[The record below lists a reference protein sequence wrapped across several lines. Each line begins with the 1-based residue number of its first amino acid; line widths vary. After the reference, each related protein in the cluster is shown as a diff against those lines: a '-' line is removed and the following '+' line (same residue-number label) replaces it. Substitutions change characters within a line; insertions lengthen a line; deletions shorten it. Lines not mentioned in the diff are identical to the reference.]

1 MKKTFRR
8 SLACLL
14 LLPVLLSAA
23 CQQTPEPAPAPP
35 EEASVSAPEQ
45 PQPAAPDG
53 TSSAEAEPEPEP
65 LSPPEAEPPREEPKE
80 APPPD
85 APPEE
90 EPPPEEISSGAEA
103 PQTAQE
109 DPCAEPCP
117 EPEPPCEA
125 TDCQSPSGEEPAPE
139 TPPEEEP
146 VQEPAPSCSKLYI
159 LMYHDVVEGDGSGC
173 NDWTITTDRLRED
186 LQWMTDQG
194 FTFYLPRELAQGVPL
209 AEQSVMITFDDGYA
223 SNYTLAFPLLKEFGA
238 KAVISPIVRY
248 VQEGVPGY
256 LTWDMCREMA
266 ASGLVEFGSHTYDLH
281 GADDQGIRRLEGEC
295 QADYEARVLPDLQTS
310 IDLLSA
316 ELGQPVTFFAYP
328 NGKTEPWA
336 VQFLAEHF
344 SVTVTTAHGPADL
357 SGGLYSLP
365 RHNVTVQNKASQ
377 WLS

>member
-53 TSSAEAEPEPEP
+53 TSSTEAEPEPEP

-117 EPEPPCEA
+117 EPEPPCEG
-125 TDCQSPSGEEPAPE
+125 TDCQSPSGEEPA
-139 TPPEEEP
+139 PEEEP

-173 NDWTITTDRLRED
+173 NDWTITTGRLRED

-209 AEQSVMITFDDGYA
+209 AEKSVMITFDDGYA

-310 IDLLSA
+310 VDLLSA

>member
-117 EPEPPCEA
+117 EPEPPCEG
-125 TDCQSPSGEEPAPE
+125 TDCQSPSGEEPA
-139 TPPEEEP
+139 PEEEP

-173 NDWTITTDRLRED
+173 NDWTITTGRLRED

-209 AEQSVMITFDDGYA
+209 AEKSVMITFDDGYA
-223 SNYTLAFPLLKEFGA
+223 SNYTLAYPLLKEFGA
-238 KAVISPIVRY
+238 KAVISPIVRNI
-248 VQEGVPGY
+248 QEGVPGY

-310 IDLLSA
+310 VDLLSA

>member
-1 MKKTFRR
+1 MKKIFRR

-14 LLPVLLSAA
+14 LLPLLLLAA
-23 CQQTPEPAPAPP
+23 CQRTVSPDPAAPAGPAVSSSEGPSPGASSAGPGPVSPP
-35 EEASVSAPEQ
+35 EELPEEEAP
-45 PQPAAPDG
+45 PQEPAEE
-53 TSSAEAEPEPEP
+53 T
-65 LSPPEAEPPREEPKE
+65 PPEAASSGEEP
-80 APPPD
+80 
-85 APPEE
+85 
-90 EPPPEEISSGAEA
+90 

-109 DPCAEPCP
+109 DPCAESC
-117 EPEPPCEA
+117 PEPPCEG
-125 TDCQSPSGEEPAPE
+125 TDCQSPPGAEPAPE
-139 TPPEEEP
+139 APPEEEP

-173 NDWTITTDRLRED
+173 NDWTITTGRLRED

-209 AEQSVMITFDDGYA
+209 AEKSVMITFDDGYA

-256 LTWDMCREMA
+256 LTWDMCREKA

>member
-1 MKKTFRR
+1 MKRTFLRP
-8 SLACLL
+8 LACLL
-14 LLPVLLSAA
+14 LLPVLFLACCQRAAPAEPRSSAGPA
-23 CQQTPEPAPAPP
+23 VSGSEVLAPEPAPD
-35 EEASVSAPEQ
+35 
-45 PQPAAPDG
+45 PAQ
-53 TSSAEAEPEPEP
+53 PEPEP
-65 LSPPEAEPPREEPKE
+65 VSPEPAEETPPAQPPAEEPSPSE
-80 APPPD
+80 VCD
-85 APPEE
+85 G
-90 EPPPEEISSGAEA
+90 S
-103 PQTAQE
+103 
-109 DPCAEPCP
+109 C
-117 EPEPPCEA
+117 PEPPCEE
-125 TDCQSPSGEEPAPE
+125 TDCPPPSGEEPASE
-139 TPPEEEP
+139 PPREEEP
-146 VQEPAPSCSKLYI
+146 AQEPAPVYTKLYI

-173 NDWTITTDRLRED
+173 NDWTITADRLRED

-209 AEQSVMITFDDGYA
+209 AEKSVMVTFDDGYA

-238 KAVISPIVRY
+238 KAVISPIVRNI
-248 VQEGVPGY
+248 QEGAPGY

-336 VQFLAEHF
+336 ARFLGEHF
-344 SVTVTTAHGPADL
+344 SVTVTTRHGPADL

-365 RHNVTVQNKASQ
+365 RHNVTVQNKASR

>member
-1 MKKTFRR
+1 
-8 SLACLL
+8 
-14 LLPVLLSAA
+14 
-23 CQQTPEPAPAPP
+23 
-35 EEASVSAPEQ
+35 
-45 PQPAAPDG
+45 
-53 TSSAEAEPEPEP
+53 
-65 LSPPEAEPPREEPKE
+65 
-80 APPPD
+80 
-85 APPEE
+85 
-90 EPPPEEISSGAEA
+90 
-103 PQTAQE
+103 
-109 DPCAEPCP
+109 
-117 EPEPPCEA
+117 
-125 TDCQSPSGEEPAPE
+125 
-139 TPPEEEP
+139 
-146 VQEPAPSCSKLYI
+146 
-159 LMYHDVVEGDGSGC
+159 MYHDVVEGDGSGC
-173 NDWTITTDRLRED
+173 NDWTITTGRLRED

-209 AEQSVMITFDDGYA
+209 AEKSVMITFDDGYA

-238 KAVISPIVRY
+238 KAVISPI

-357 SGGLYSLP
+357 SGGLYRLP
-365 RHNVTVQNKASQ
+365 RHNVTVQNKASR

>member
-23 CQQTPEPAPAPP
+23 CQRTPEPAPAPP

-109 DPCAEPCP
+109 DPCAESCP
-117 EPEPPCEA
+117 EPEPPCEG
-125 TDCQSPSGEEPAPE
+125 TDCQSPSGEEPA
-139 TPPEEEP
+139 PEEEP

-173 NDWTITTDRLRED
+173 NDWTITTGRLRED

-209 AEQSVMITFDDGYA
+209 AEKSVMITFDDGYA

-310 IDLLSA
+310 VDLLSA

>member
-117 EPEPPCEA
+117 EPEPPCEG
-125 TDCQSPSGEEPAPE
+125 TDCQSPSGEEPA
-139 TPPEEEP
+139 PEEEP

-173 NDWTITTDRLRED
+173 NDWTITTGRLRED

-209 AEQSVMITFDDGYA
+209 AEKSVMITFDDGYA